1 MSFWIEIRCD
11 TAECPANEEGRF
23 GTTAWNSEGGRSA
36 IRGLESAALKEAGHA
51 AMLAGYVR
59 IVQ

>member
-11 TAECPANEEGRF
+11 TAECPANEDSGF

-36 IRGLESAALKEAGHA
+36 IRGLESAALKRGWTRSHAG
-51 AMLAGYVR
+51 
-59 IVQ
+59 